1 MRIARFLRLPGHDRV
16 LLAQAA
22 LFLVAIRLCL
32 WVVPFSRVQRLVER
46 FAEPSSRTSHAIVDA
61 RRIAWAVDAAAR
73 SVLIDNCLARAVTAQ
88 VLLRRFGYEGDIR
101 IGVAREPGGGFVA
114 HAWVESDGHV
124 LIGDDELERYQTT
137 SGPGRIA

>member
-1 MRIARFLRLPGHDRV
+1 MRIARFLRLPGNDKA

-22 LFLVAIRLCL
+22 LLLVVIRLCL
-32 WVVPFSRVQRLVER
+32 WVVPFSRVQRLVEW
-46 FAEPSSRTSHAIVDA
+46 FTEPASRTSHATPDA
-61 RRIAWAVDAAAR
+61 RRIVWAVDAAGR

-88 VLLRRFGYEGDIR
+88 VLLTRLGYSGDIR
-101 IGVAREPGGGFVA
+101 IGVAREPNGGFVA

-124 LIGDDELERYQTT
+124 LIGDDELERYETA